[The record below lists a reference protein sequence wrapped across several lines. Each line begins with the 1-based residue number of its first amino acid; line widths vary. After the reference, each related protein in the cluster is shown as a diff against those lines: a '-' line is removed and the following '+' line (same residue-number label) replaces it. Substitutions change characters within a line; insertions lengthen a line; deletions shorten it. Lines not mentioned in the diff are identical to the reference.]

1 MSRVQAFPLSN
12 CNCLT
17 SSVHG
22 VHPKRIA
29 VSDMPASPSH
39 DERGIAAS
47 AAAAPDIKALD
58 SFTVSG
64 GGNSQAA
71 GEDRP
76 PPATAACD
84 AARAAAFDEA
94 SASPATPL
102 QQQDREQQQQQPQP
116 KQQHLPLATGESDGG
131 PSEYDS
137 DDSITII
144 SVVIGYPPG
153 LQEQERKGKDAT
165 QSSVAV
171 KGQSNVGPEEIK
183 SSFYWAFNHGNK
195 ETKSHFRIRDHR
207 QESLIQSFQRRFP
220 NLSQYF
226 LGHCPSPRRFE
237 PVVYPA
243 ARYQVHHF
251 SFRVFF
257 VQTPE
262 LRNQCLLFCR
272 QSRSLSI
279 DTETA
284 PLNSKIDLLQIGDDN
299 QVYLC
304 PLRDQDPGFL
314 NAVAE
319 AIFQNACKT
328 VFQFGSDDATKF
340 LRAIDIRTGIASS
353 LVDVQDRLRVKA
365 GLPQGHP
372 PNLVDAVRQSR
383 YGGGGYIL
391 SKAWTISGWDNIP
404 LHPDQAEYAALDA
417 YFAFLLG
424 SDTN

>member
-1 MSRVQAFPLSN
+1 
-12 CNCLT
+12 
-17 SSVHG
+17 
-22 VHPKRIA
+22 
-29 VSDMPASPSH
+29 MPASRSH
-39 DERGIAAS
+39 DERGDAAS

-58 SFTVSG
+58 SFTESG

-76 PPATAACD
+76 PPSTAACD
-84 AARAAAFDEA
+84 AARASAFDEA
-94 SASPATPL
+94 SASSAPL
-102 QQQDREQQQQQPQP
+102 QQQQQPQP
-116 KQQHLPLATGESDGG
+116 KQQHLPLATGESDGE
-131 PSEYDS
+131 PVEYDS

-144 SVVIGYPPG
+144 SVQIGYPSG
-153 LQEQERKGKDAT
+153 LQEPQGRKGKNAT

-171 KGQSNVGPEEIK
+171 KGQSNVVPEANEAKIK
-183 SSFYWAFNHGNK
+183 SSFHWAFAKGNK
-195 ETKSHFRIRDHR
+195 EKTSDSRICDHR
-207 QESLIQSFQRRFP
+207 QESLILSFQRRFP

-226 LGHCPSPRRFE
+226 LGHCPSSRHFE
-237 PVVYPA
+237 PVAYPA

-251 SFRVFF
+251 SISVFF

-272 QSRSLSI
+272 QSSSLSI

-319 AIFQNACKT
+319 ALFQDACKT

-340 LRAIDIRTGIASS
+340 LRAIDNRTGIASTV
-353 LVDVQDRLRVKA
+353 VDVQDRLRTKV
-365 GLPQGHP
+365 GQHP

-404 LHPDQAEYAALDA
+404 LHSDQAEYAALDA

>member
-1 MSRVQAFPLSN
+1 MSRLEAFLLSN

-17 SSVHG
+17 SALRGGQPNGLVL
-22 VHPKRIA
+22 P
-29 VSDMPASPSH
+29 DMPASPSH
-39 DERGIAAS
+39 DERGDAAS

-58 SFTVSG
+58 SFTESG

-71 GEDRP
+71 GDDRP
-76 PPATAACD
+76 PP
-84 AARAAAFDEA
+84 
-94 SASPATPL
+94 PL
-102 QQQDREQQQQQPQP
+102 QQQQDREQQQQQPQP
-116 KQQHLPLATGESDGG
+116 KQQHPLATGESEG
-131 PSEYDS
+131 SSVEYDS
-137 DDSITII
+137 DNSITNI
-144 SVVIGYPPG
+144 SVHIGYPHG
-153 LQEQERKGKDAT
+153 LQEQQGRKGKNAT

-171 KGQSNVGPEEIK
+171 KGQSNVGPDAIK
-183 SSFYWAFNHGNK
+183 SSFYWAFVKGNA
-195 ETKSHFRIRDHR
+195 ERTSHYRIRDHR

-220 NLSQYF
+220 NLSEYF
-226 LGHCPSPRRFE
+226 LGHCPSTRHFE

-243 ARYQVHHF
+243 SRYQVHHF
-251 SFRVFF
+251 SIRVFF

-284 PLNSKIDLLQIGDDN
+284 PLNSNIDLLQIGDDN

-304 PLRDQDPGFL
+304 PLRDQDRGFL

-319 AIFQNACKT
+319 AIFQDACKT

-340 LRAIDIRTGIASS
+340 LCAIDNRTGIASS
-353 LVDVQDRLRVKA
+353 LVDVQDRLRIKA
-365 GLPQGHP
+365 GLPRGHP
-372 PNLVDAVRQSR
+372 PSLVNAVRQSR

>member
-1 MSRVQAFPLSN
+1 M
-12 CNCLT
+12 
-17 SSVHG
+17 H
-22 VHPKRIA
+22 
-29 VSDMPASPSH
+29 ASPSH
-39 DERGIAAS
+39 DERGDAAS

-58 SFTVSG
+58 SFTESG

-71 GEDRP
+71 GED
-76 PPATAACD
+76 
-84 AARAAAFDEA
+84 
-94 SASPATPL
+94 
-102 QQQDREQQQQQPQP
+102 
-116 KQQHLPLATGESDGG
+116 
-131 PSEYDS
+131 S
-137 DDSITII
+137 DDSIKII
-144 SVVIGYPPG
+144 RVHIGYPPG
-153 LQEQERKGKDAT
+153 LQEQQGRKGKNAT

-171 KGQSNVGPEEIK
+171 KGQSNVGPEAIK
-183 SSFYWAFNHGNK
+183 SSFYWAFAKGNA
-195 ETKSHFRIRDHR
+195 ERTSHYNYRDHR

-340 LRAIDIRTGIASS
+340 LCAIDNRTGIASS
-353 LVDVQDRLRVKA
+353 LVDVQDRLRIKA
-365 GLPQGHP
+365 GLPLGRP

-383 YGGGGYIL
+383 YGGGNYIL

>member
-1 MSRVQAFPLSN
+1 VVP
-12 CNCLT
+12 
-17 SSVHG
+17 
-22 VHPKRIA
+22 
-29 VSDMPASPSH
+29 DMPASLSH
-39 DERGIAAS
+39 DERGDAAS
-47 AAAAPDIKALD
+47 ATAAPDIEALD
-58 SFTVSG
+58 SFAESG

-71 GEDRP
+71 GEDMP
-76 PPATAACD
+76 PP
-84 AARAAAFDEA
+84 
-94 SASPATPL
+94 L
-102 QQQDREQQQQQPQP
+102 LQQQQDREQHQQQPQL
-116 KQQHLPLATGESDGG
+116 KQQHLPLATGESEEGS
-131 PSEYDS
+131 SEYDS
-137 DDSITII
+137 DDCITVT
-144 SVVIGYPPG
+144 SVHVGYPPG
-153 LQEQERKGKDAT
+153 LQQQQGRKGKNAT

-171 KGQSNVGPEEIK
+171 KGQSNIGPEAIK
-183 SSFYWAFNHGNK
+183 SRFYWAFAKGNK
-195 ETKSHFRIRDHR
+195 ERTSHDRIRDHR
-207 QESLIQSFQRRFP
+207 QESLIQSFLRRFP

-226 LGHCPSPRRFE
+226 LGHCPSSRHFE

-243 ARYQVHHF
+243 ARYRVHHF
-251 SFRVFF
+251 SIRVFF

-284 PLNSKIDLLQIGDDN
+284 PLNSKIDLLQIGDGN
-299 QVYLC
+299 EVYLC

-314 NAVAE
+314 NVVAE
-319 AIFQNACKT
+319 AIFQDASKT
-328 VFQFGSDDATKF
+328 VFQFGSDDATNF
-340 LRAIDIRTGIASS
+340 LRAIDNRTGISSS
-353 LVDVQDRLRVKA
+353 LVDVQDRLRIKA

-383 YGGGGYIL
+383 YGGDGYIL